1 MPNHAVI
8 VREVATSVSTPATV
22 ETGIPFIVGLA
33 PVHNA
38 ESPAGVGVPVLVHNY
53 AEFVSKLGWSDD
65 WDTYNL
71 CEFAYA
77 HFKLYGQSPAIFC
90 NLLNPATMKSAVAA
104 ADKDVTSK
112 KVVLTVSAIDDDGL
126 VVKAQGGNGTAYV
139 KDTDYSVY
147 FNEDGKLTVEAL
159 PDGACYSATKLNIA
173 YNEVTPASVTA
184 SSVAS
189 GFEAVDLCMT
199 TLGLI
204 PDLLV
209 SPGFSENSTVAAI
222 MATKAAGIN
231 GMFKAKALID
241 VSTAAS
247 GGADAYD
254 EVVGIKT
261 SNNFSDKNQIVCWP
275 MVKLGDLKFHL
286 SSHIAGI
293 IARTD
298 YEYAAPYV
306 SPSNKDLKC
315 DTLIVAAGTEVI
327 LSLDQANYLN
337 ANGVTTA
344 LNFMGDFKAWGN
356 YTACYPSVQDVKD
369 CFIPVN
375 RMFDWVGNTLIKT
388 FWYKLDEAMNR
399 RLIDSILD
407 SANIWL
413 NGLIGSGYLLGA
425 RVEMLEN
432 ENPLTDL
439 MAGIVRLHVYIT
451 PPSPAQEIDFTL
463 EYDVSYVEAALG

>member
-22 ETGIPFIVGLA
+22 ETGIPFIVGLS
-33 PVHNA
+33 PIQNA
-38 ESPAGVGVPVLVHNY
+38 ESPAGVGVPVLVYNY

-90 NLLNPATMKSAVAA
+90 NLLDPATHKSAVAA
-104 ADKDVTSK
+104 ADKDVVAK
-112 KVVLTVSAIDDDGL
+112 KVTLTVKGIDDAGL
-126 VVKAQGGNGTAYV
+126 VVKAQGGNGDAYV

-147 FNEDGKLTVEAL
+147 YDEDGKLTVEAL

-173 YNEVTPASVTA
+173 FNEVTPASINA
-184 SSVAS
+184 SAVAA
-189 GFEAVDLCMT
+189 GFENVELCMT
-199 TLGLI
+199 MLGLI

-209 SPGFSENSTVAAI
+209 APGFSQNSVVAAI

-241 VSTAAS
+241 IDTTV
-247 GGADAYD
+247 ADAYD
-254 EVVGIKT
+254 EVVAEKT
-261 SNNFSDKNQIVCWP
+261 SKNFFDKNQIVCWP

-306 SPSNKDLKC
+306 SPSNKDMKC
-315 DTLIVAAGTEVI
+315 DTLIVAAGTEVVM
-327 LSLDQANYLN
+327 SLDQANYLN
-337 ANGVTTA
+337 ANGVCTG
-344 LNFMGDFKAWGN
+344 LNFMGGFKAWGN

-369 CFIPVN
+369 YFIPVN

-413 NGLIGSGYLLGA
+413 NGLTGSGYILGG
-425 RVEMLEN
+425 RVEMLES
-432 ENPLTDL
+432 ENPVTDL

-463 EYDVSYVEAALG
+463 EYDVSYVEEALG